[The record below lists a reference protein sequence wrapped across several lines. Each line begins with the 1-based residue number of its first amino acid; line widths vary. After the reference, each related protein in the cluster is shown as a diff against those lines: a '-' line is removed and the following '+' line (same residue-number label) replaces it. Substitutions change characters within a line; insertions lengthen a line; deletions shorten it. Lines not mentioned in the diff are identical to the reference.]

1 MQNNGICFLIYINCG
16 YVGGQNDADGSL
28 LQASDGTEQSC
39 EELSF
44 CDETG
49 CKVHMFIC
57 SDCTFMQT
65 KCHSLISNMFLHNIR
80 ELLENAEVGEEGS
93 SLAEVVELS
102 LLNQSKLTARIILRQ
117 DDLNIRI
124 GN

>member
-1 MQNNGICFLIYINCG
+1 MQLRC
-16 YVGGQNDADGSL
+16 QSL
-28 LQASDGTEQSC
+28 
-39 EELSF
+39 
-44 CDETG
+44 
-49 CKVHMFIC
+49 V
-57 SDCTFMQT
+57 
-65 KCHSLISNMFLHNIR
+65 SNLFLHNIR
-80 ELLENAEVGEEGS
+80 ELLENAEVGEEGC